1 MRWGILSKRNPFTPP
16 SGNAPDVQEK
26 RAKWK
31 QIITPEQL
39 DRLVFLDESG
49 INTNL
54 TRRYGRSLSLERV
67 VDHTPLNK
75 SQTTTVLSSLRR
87 NGERAFITYIGGTTG
102 ERFITYLKET
112 LIPTLKRGD
121 IVIMDNMRSHHI
133 KAVGELLSKNGMIP
147 LYLPPYSPDLNPIE
161 KMWSKM
167 KAILRKWKIR
177 VLDDLPHAV
186 QRALRLI
193 SPSDILHWFSSCGYC
208 RVF

>member
-1 MRWGILSKRNPFTPP
+1 M
-16 SGNAPDVQEK
+16 QEK
-26 RAKWK
+26 RAEWK

-39 DRLVFLDESG
+39 DKLVFLDESG

-54 TRRYGRSLSLERV
+54 TRRYGRGLSSERV

-75 SQTTTVLSSLRR
+75 PKTTTVLSSLRL
-87 NGERAFITYIGGTTG
+87 NGEKAFTTYIGGTTG
-102 ERFITYLKET
+102 EQFITYLKET
-112 LIPTLKRGD
+112 LIPTLKPGD

-133 KAVGELLSKNGMIP
+133 QAVGELLSQNGMIP

-177 VLDDLPHAV
+177 VLGDLPNAI
-186 QRALRLI
+186 QRALSLI
-193 SPSDILHWFSSCGYC
+193 SQSDVLHWFSYCGYC